1 MRKRGGPVLEIA
13 ERFDLPPEAV
23 AGVPKVTLTGSRRA
37 LIENHRGLW
46 EYSRECVEINGGRI
60 RVRLQGQ
67 DLELRA
73 MNACDILVTGDIFS
87 VEFL

>member
-1 MRKRGGPVLEIA
+1 VLEIA

-23 AGVPKVTLTGSRRA
+23 AGVPKVTLTGSRRV
-37 LIENHRGLW
+37 LIENHRGLR

-60 RVRLQGQ
+60 RIRLQGQ
-67 DLELRA
+67 GLELRA
-73 MNACDILVTGDIFS
+73 MDAGDILLTGDIFT